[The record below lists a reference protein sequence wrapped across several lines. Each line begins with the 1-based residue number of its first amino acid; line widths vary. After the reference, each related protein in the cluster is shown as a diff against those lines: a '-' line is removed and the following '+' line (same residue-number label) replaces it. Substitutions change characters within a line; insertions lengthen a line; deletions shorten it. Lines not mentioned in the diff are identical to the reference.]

1 MYMVEFHF
9 PLDIKNYKKIDK
21 FCTCHVLVDLTSSQS
36 LKIMTIK
43 ILQDTTL
50 NVALD

>member
-1 MYMVEFHF
+1 MYMAEFHF
-9 PLDIKNYKKIDK
+9 PLDIKNYKKID
-21 FCTCHVLVDLTSSQS
+21 HVLVDLTSSQS

-50 NVALD
+50 NVALA